1 MFIARHSVRK
11 KAAVGKVGG
20 LRLSSWET
28 VSPMG
33 CDSSADITHEG
44 LARCAVIQYQNESK
58 GNLEQEA
65 LRIEC

>member
-1 MFIARHSVRK
+1 
-11 KAAVGKVGG
+11 
-20 LRLSSWET
+20 
-28 VSPMG
+28 MG

-44 LARCAVIQYQNESK
+44 LARWAVIQYQNESK